1 MNEPFSSELVS
12 WTAVRN
18 LSRKLAGKIRD
29 DGFRPGLVVAVARGG
44 YVPARLLCDYL
55 DIHELSSI
63 QIVHYAAGAKKKR
76 QARLVEIP
84 SRNVHGRNVLLVDDV
99 NDTGDTL
106 ELAREHFA
114 NAGVRS
120 LRIAVLHHKIS
131 SSMVP
136 DYYAQK
142 IIKWRWLIYPW
153 AIYEDVNGF
162 IDRLPRGPAEATDV
176 VKLLEKYYGLR
187 VDKELVEEIFALRD

>member
-1 MNEPFSSELVS
+1 
-12 WTAVRN
+12 
-18 LSRKLAGKIRD
+18 
-29 DGFRPGLVVAVARGG
+29 
-44 YVPARLLCDYL
+44 
-55 DIHELSSI
+55 
-63 QIVHYAAGAKKKR
+63 
-76 QARLVEIP
+76 
-84 SRNVHGRNVLLVDDV
+84 
-99 NDTGDTL
+99 
-106 ELAREHFA
+106 
-114 NAGVRS
+114 
-120 LRIAVLHHKIS
+120 
-131 SSMVP
+131 MVP